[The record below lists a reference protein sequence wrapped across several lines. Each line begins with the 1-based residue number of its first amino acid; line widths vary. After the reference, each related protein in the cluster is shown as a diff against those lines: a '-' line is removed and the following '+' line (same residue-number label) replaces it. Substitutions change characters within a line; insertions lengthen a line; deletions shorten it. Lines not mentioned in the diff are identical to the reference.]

1 MIVGAILL
9 ENLWGIEVYA
19 DLSSEFML
27 WQKYDSD
34 IQYNTKLGT
43 QWRLNHWQNE
53 LDSLEEVCEERN
65 RFS

>member
-43 QWRLNHWQNE
+43 Q
-53 LDSLEEVCEERN
+53 
-65 RFS
+65 